1 VAARRNFRCICD
13 DRQMNVLLPYP
24 PSANRYI
31 RRTARG
37 CYRTAE
43 ADRYRATARSLAI
56 SGGAYCLAGNVVVVA
71 TLMPKSTR
79 KGVASKTRLDID
91 NCVKVAADALQ
102 GVCYEDDSQI
112 VRLTIQIGAALPGG
126 GLLMEITEVNA

>member
-1 VAARRNFRCICD
+1 
-13 DRQMNVLLPYP
+13 MTVLLPYP

-43 ADRYRATARSLAI
+43 AYRYRAVAMLLAVRSGAVCL
-56 SGGAYCLAGNVVVVA
+56 SGPVVVVA
-71 TLMPKSTR
+71 TLLPKTTK
-79 KGVASKTRLDID
+79 KGGASKIRLDID
-91 NCVKVAADALQ
+91 NCVKVACDALQ

-112 VRLTIQIGAALPGG
+112 VRLTIQIGEAVSGG
-126 GLLMEITEVNA
+126 GLRISVSEAPG

>member
-1 VAARRNFRCICD
+1 MPWVCGEVTI
-13 DRQMNVLLPYP
+13 LLPYP

-43 ADRYRATARSLAI
+43 ADRYRATARALAI
-56 SGGAYCLAGNVVVVA
+56 SNGASCLSGPVVVVA
-71 TLMPKSTR
+71 TLLPKMTK
-79 KGVASKTRLDID
+79 KGAASKTRIDID
-91 NCVKVAADALQ
+91 NGVKVACDALQ

-112 VRLTIQIGAALPGG
+112 VRLTIQIGAATPGG
-126 GLLMEITEVNA
+126 GLLIEIRSGTV